1 MAKYFQLICLFFAF
15 IGTNKASI
23 VVLNGLTHIYKV
35 DKGETYKGKIEI
47 QNTGTTP
54 QSVKIYLQDL
64 SYKADGSIYYSPPFT
79 NKKTNAGWV
88 KFNTDLLT
96 IKAKEKTEVYYEVTI
111 PDSIAQT
118 GSYWSAIIVEPVSE
132 IMPNSN
138 QAGVHIS
145 SIVRY
150 AIQLITDYHSSEL
163 KPNLKFESIKLEKD
177 GQKQSLKVALT
188 NNGVIYCK
196 SIVSIELYDQ
206 KSEKKIGVFSSQAMS
221 LLPSTSKS
229 FHIDLNNVPSGIYN
243 AVVMATDDDEN
254 AFALRT
260 ELKIKND

>member
-1 MAKYFQLICLFFAF
+1 MVRYIQLICLFFAF
-15 IGTNKASI
+15 TGSSKASI

-35 DKGETYKGKIEI
+35 DKGEVYKGKIEI
-47 QNTGTTP
+47 QNTGTSP

-64 SYKADGSIYYSPPFT
+64 SYKADGSIYYSPPFA
-79 NKKTNAGWV
+79 NKKTNAGWI
-88 KFNTDLLT
+88 KFNTNLLT
-96 IKAKEKTEVYYEVTI
+96 INAKEKTEVYYEVTI
-111 PDSIAQT
+111 PDSISQT
-118 GSYWSAIIVEPVSE
+118 GSYWSAVIVEPVAA
-132 IMPNSN
+132 ITPNSN

-150 AIQLITDYHSSEL
+150 AIQLITDYNSREL
-163 KPNLKFESIKLEKD
+163 KPSLKFESIKLERND
-177 GQKQSLKVALT
+177 QKQSLKVALA
-188 NNGVIYCK
+188 NNGLIYCK

-206 KSEKKIGVFSSQAMS
+206 KSEKKIGNFSSQAMS

-229 FHIDLNNVPSGIYN
+229 FYIDLNSVPPGTYN

-260 ELKIKND
+260 ELQIKND